1 MKTFDFSGKN
11 VLIRVDF
18 NVPQDKT
25 LKITD
30 NTRIKAALPTIMKVV
45 EGGGKALLM
54 SHLGRPKGKWVAE
67 LTLASLVEEVAFLTG
82 RKVHF
87 AKDCIG
93 NQAQEAISMASFGE
107 IVLLENLRYYE
118 EETAGDQSFAAS
130 LSKLGD
136 IYLNDAFGTAHRA
149 HASTAI
155 IADFFEESNKGF
167 GALMN
172 NEVASISKALGSNQN
187 TTVAIIGGAKVSSKI
202 GVINNMIENVGTV
215 VIGGGMGFTFV
226 KAMGGSIGTSLV
238 EDDKLKL
245 ARELISKAKTCGCN
259 LMIPEDTV
267 ITSEFKDSPPAGVC
281 PIGEI
286 PDGYMGLDN
295 GPASISKVMSVLST
309 AKTIIW
315 NGPMGVFEFEHY
327 AEGTKRVA
335 QAIADSTENGAFSLI
350 GGGDSVAAI
359 NKFGFTEKVSYISTG
374 GGAMLE
380 FLEGKELPGV
390 AALS

>member
-1 MKTFDFSGKN
+1 M
-11 VLIRVDF
+11 LIRVDF

-54 SHLGRPKGKWVAE
+54 SHLGRPKGRWVAE

-93 NQAQEAISMASFGE
+93 DQAQEAISMASFGE

-172 NEVASISKALGSNQN
+172 NEVASISKALGSDQN

-238 EDDKLKL
+238 EDDKLEL

-359 NKFGFTEKVSYISTG
+359 NKFGFTDKVSYISTG

>member
-18 NVPQDKT
+18 NVPQDIT

-93 NQAQEAISMASFGE
+93 DQAQEAISMASFGE

-172 NEVASISKALGSNQN
+172 NEVASISKALGSDQN

-238 EDDKLKL
+238 EDDKLEL

-359 NKFGFTEKVSYISTG
+359 NKFGFTDKVSYISTG

>member
-18 NVPQDKT
+18 NVPQDIT

-45 EGGGKALLM
+45 EGGGKAVLM

-93 NQAQEAISMASFGE
+93 DQAQEAISMASFGE

-172 NEVASISKALGSNQN
+172 NEVASISKALGSDQN

-238 EDDKLKL
+238 EDDKLEL